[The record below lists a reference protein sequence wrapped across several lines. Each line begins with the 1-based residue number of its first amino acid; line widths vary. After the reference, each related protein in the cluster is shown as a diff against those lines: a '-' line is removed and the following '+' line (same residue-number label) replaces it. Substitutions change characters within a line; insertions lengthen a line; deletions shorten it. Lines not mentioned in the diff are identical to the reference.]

1 MKAASSAAVLIV
13 LSVSLSGCGNKAKTA
28 PPPEAQAPV
37 LPVSQMVHVPTLP
50 SLPPPPLREVA
61 VASTQP
67 ENPEPVHPHKT
78 TRRKPS
84 PAKPATPTDV
94 ATQTADKPAQAAQ
107 TQAANAS
114 GSTEVSPIGQ
124 LSSSGEGTTSQ
135 GREQI
140 ERLISDTENGL
151 GGIKRGL
158 TSDEQLTS
166 TQIKTFLTKARE
178 ALAENDLD
186 GAQTLANKA
195 KVLLEELTKK

>member
-1 MKAASSAAVLIV
+1 MKAASRTAVLIV
-13 LSVSLSGCGNKAKTA
+13 LSVSLSGCENKAKTA

-37 LPVSQMVHVPTLP
+37 LPPSKMVHLPTLP
-50 SLPPPPLREVA
+50 ALPPPPLREVA
-61 VASTQP
+61 LETPPP

-78 TRRKPS
+78 THRKPS

-94 ATQTADKPAQAAQ
+94 AAQPAQSPP
-107 TQAANAS
+107 TQVANSSAS
-114 GSTEVSPIGQ
+114 AEVSPIGQ

-135 GREQI
+135 GRQQI

-151 GGIKRGL
+151 GNIKRGL
-158 TSDEQLTS
+158 SSDEQLTS
-166 TQIKTFLTKARE
+166 TQIKTFLTKAKE
-178 ALAENDLD
+178 ALADNDLD